1 MTLLP
6 DDLVRGAA
14 QLCVAAG
21 FVAGALVF
29 GRCRS
34 GRVAL
39 SVALDFWLAAGLLT
53 LSLATTWTAILAAAA
68 IVGLRRM
75 LALALAQ
82 RPHQA
87 AGERPG

>member
-1 MTLLP
+1 MTLLLE
-6 DDLVRGAA
+6 DVVRGAA

-21 FVAGALVF
+21 FVAGALAF
-29 GRCRS
+29 ARCRS
-34 GRVAL
+34 GRMAV

-75 LALALAQ
+75 LTHALAQ
-82 RPHQA
+82 GTHQA
-87 AGERPG
+87 AGDRPG

>member
-6 DDLVRGAA
+6 EDVVRGAA

-21 FVAGALVF
+21 FVAGALAFV
-29 GRCRS
+29 RCRS
-34 GRVAL
+34 GRMAVA
-39 SVALDFWLAAGLLT
+39 VALDFWLAAGLLT
-53 LSLATTWTAILAAAA
+53 LSVATTWTAILAAMA

-75 LALALAQ
+75 LTHALAQ
-82 RPHQA
+82 ATHSV

>member
-6 DDLVRGAA
+6 EAVVRGAA
-14 QLCVAAG
+14 LLCVAAG
-21 FVAGALVF
+21 GVAGALMF
-29 GRCRS
+29 ARSRS
-34 GRVAL
+34 GRSAL
-39 SVALDFWLAAGLLT
+39 AVALDFWLAAGLLT

-82 RPHQA
+82 EPPQA
-87 AGERPG
+87 AGDRPG